1 VSRLLSNQPSTS
13 LVKDPIPGRADKDLV
28 NAYMGRH
35 VRNEGD
41 CSAQVLRL
49 KHFRHDLLAR
59 WYGPLLHDVCR
70 DLTRAQRARANA
82 VFVLLDVELMRERD
96 DRGFRGRIGWPD
108 QIADMP
114 ASP

>member
-1 VSRLLSNQPSTS
+1 
-13 LVKDPIPGRADKDLV
+13 
-28 NAYMGRH
+28 MGRH
-35 VRNEGD
+35 IRNEGD

-59 WYGPLLHDVCR
+59 WYGPLLHDVRR
-70 DLTRAQRARANA
+70 DLTRAQRTRANA